1 MLKGIKLDQFTAVQ
15 AIWGPAFMLAA
26 EFCWIFRCSVHLDL
40 LSAVVFCKIHC
51 SRQSATSG
59 FHLPDIPLRPANIC
73 RLEEVAD
80 FSLPAISNVCSA
92 FLFSISKSGTLNY
105 AFWIF
110 DRNVFLRKK
119 SILSFPRCGKLLPQY
134 LPCCWLGYR
143 LNIQISWYLQTL
155 HIARIFFSAWIFVST
170 TRLYLY
176 KLDPSSQ
183 LLVCWDLLCHVSW
196 DLAQSIF
203 IKIIIHCNRQ

>member
-59 FHLPDIPLRPANIC
+59 FHLSNIPLRPANIC

-119 SILSFPRCGKLLPQY
+119 NQFWAFHAAASSF
-134 LPCCWLGYR
+134 
-143 LNIQISWYLQTL
+143 LNIFPAADLGI
-155 HIARIFFSAWIFVST
+155 AWIFRYLDIYKPCIS
-170 TRLYLY
+170 LEYFFLPEYLY
-176 KLDPSSQ
+176 QQPDCTSTNSTPPAN
-183 LLVCWDLLCHVSW
+183 CLCAETCS
-196 DLAQSIF
+196 AM
-203 IKIIIHCNRQ
+203 